1 LVLEDSATEELLIL
15 AGRGDRVA
23 RDRLLAQH
31 RGRLRQMIAVRLD
44 RRLAARIDPSD
55 VVQET
60 LAQAAERL
68 ADYIESRP
76 VPFYPWLRKLA
87 FDRLIDLH
95 RRHVRAQK
103 RSVTREEPQMMTL
116 PDESAMELA
125 NRLLSRGSSPMAQLL
140 RAEQKGRV
148 QSALLHLPP
157 RDREI
162 LILRH
167 LEQLSIAEI
176 SAVLEI
182 TEGAVKL
189 RQLRALERFRDLL
202 SHEEAE

>member
-1 LVLEDSATEELLIL
+1 MVLEDSATEELLIL

>member
-1 LVLEDSATEELLIL
+1 
-15 AGRGDRVA
+15 
-23 RDRLLAQH
+23 
-31 RGRLRQMIAVRLD
+31 
-44 RRLAARIDPSD
+44 
-55 VVQET
+55 
-60 LAQAAERL
+60 
-68 ADYIESRP
+68 
-76 VPFYPWLRKLA
+76 
-87 FDRLIDLH
+87 
-95 RRHVRAQK
+95 
-103 RSVTREEPQMMTL
+103 
-116 PDESAMELA
+116 
-125 NRLLSRGSSPMAQLL
+125 MAQLL